1 MESEH
6 AVVDAIR
13 NQCYFFQ
20 NEKIPEEW
28 YVNQQAEKLTSSRHQ
43 ESYWARAQEE
53 CRLDSTPTSPACIVR
68 INHFWRKIRNLVDEF
83 GAKSI
88 SVSFIESWKQH
99 S

>member
-1 MESEH
+1 MKVRSVLENVLGSIFQMESEH

-20 NEKIPEEW
+20 NEKIHEEW

-53 CRLDSTPTSPACIVR
+53 CRLDSTPSRECREEEERTNEGR
-68 INHFWRKIRNLVDEF
+68 E
-83 GAKSI
+83 
-88 SVSFIESWKQH
+88 
-99 S
+99 